1 MVFATEKDCPSLLAF
16 LGEESWKSS
25 RKNRKERA
33 YSLVS
38 WVGDRIVTAE
48 TCGDMQL
55 LRVTAVLKSCKAP
68 LADQI
73 EDRIEQASL
82 QEDGDYQYSC
92 RHLMGFFLAEVTV
105 YLPLEAKC
113 RERELKYLYD
123 KMNHLLD
130 INRK

>member
-25 RKNRKERA
+25 RKNRKEHA

-48 TCGDMQL
+48 TCGDMLL
-55 LRVTAVLKSCKAP
+55 LRVTAVLKSCKASM
-68 LADQI
+68 ADQM

-92 RHLMGFFLAEVTV
+92 RHLMGFFLVEAAV
-105 YLPLEAKC
+105 YLPFGAKNQ
-113 RERELKYLYD
+113 EKELQILYEKID
-123 KMNHLLD
+123 WILSIKG
-130 INRK
+130 K